1 MKTLKTQSLHRKLLL
16 ALVLSTAL
24 SQSAVADISHDWVD
38 MAAVSP
44 SVKAMPA
51 SFVRFSDSIV
61 SRAAFAAKEVY
72 NVVGNGVRE
81 SETRKLFDMTTGFGA
96 KESGGFIDFD
106 GKNVL
111 VSFHGT
117 VNLNNWLTNL
127 QSGKVQDT
135 ASGVGLVHAGFK
147 STLDSAMSGI
157 RKIIQRYAAKHNYD
171 VTDLKFTTTGHSL
184 GAVLATYCGYYLI
197 HDEALGFHGSNN
209 GRVDTISFA
218 SPRLGDSDFAKE
230 YARRFGDSNHLRFG
244 IWGDVVPAVPFGSLL
259 GYKHVGTYINTPL
272 WNLVKNSAFETFQGF
287 FENPMDFSNP
297 LTAGILTAAVAGPAA
312 VVGGPVAAGVAAVTM
327 VHSMGGYQ
335 KEAVRALEAYRH
347 NPVVHQG
354 MLSGERHEAVVQNGG
369 YLGMLGSAVKS
380 SVSSMAA
387 KYVPTA
393 AKVLGAV
400 QSTAQTVVST
410 GYSLWGSVK
419 GMFL

>member
-24 SQSAVADISHDWVD
+24 SQSAVALTQKGWVD
-38 MAAVSP
+38 VAAVSP
-44 SVKAMPA
+44 SVKVTPA
-51 SFVRFSDSIV
+51 SFVRFTDSIV
-61 SRAAFAAKEVY
+61 NRAAFAAKEVY
-72 NVVGNGVRE
+72 NVVGNGVSE

-117 VNLNNWLTNL
+117 ANLNNWLTNL

-135 ASGVGLVHAGFK
+135 ASGVGLVHVGFK

-157 RKIIQRYAAKHNYD
+157 RGIIQKYAAKHNYD
-171 VTDLKFTTTGHSL
+171 VADLKFTTTGHSL

-197 HDEALGFHGSNN
+197 HDEALGFDGSNN

-272 WNLVKNSAFETFQGF
+272 WSLVKNGAFETVQGF
-287 FENPMDFSNP
+287 FENPMNFSNP

-312 VVGGPVAAGVAAVTM
+312 VVGGPVAAAVTAVTM

-335 KEAVRALEAYRH
+335 QEAVRALKAHHE

-380 SVSSMAA
+380 SVSSAA
-387 KYVPTA
+387 TKA
-393 AKVLGAV
+393 LGV
-400 QSTAQTVVST
+400 MQSTAQAVAST

-419 GMFL
+419 GMFI